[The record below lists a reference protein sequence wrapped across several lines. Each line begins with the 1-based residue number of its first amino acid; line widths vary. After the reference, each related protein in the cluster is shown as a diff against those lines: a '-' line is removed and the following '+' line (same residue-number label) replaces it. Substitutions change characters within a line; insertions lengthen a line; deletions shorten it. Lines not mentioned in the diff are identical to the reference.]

1 MATSIESVLVAAAR
15 NNAEWC
21 ALMSRTHGVAGEFDE
36 QAWAAAART
45 PPYYPD
51 AVTLMPDCDP
61 DALMARIDT
70 ALPSASVKDSF
81 ADLDLTGSGFEVL
94 FDAQWI
100 HRAATKPF
108 VRSDLEWSV
117 VVDAGA
123 LGRWALA
130 WDDGKGNEGVFQ
142 PQLLDDPDTFVV
154 AGYHVGGAVCG
165 GAVAYRGAGVV
176 GVSNVFAED
185 QNPDTAWPL
194 VLSAV
199 HSLFPM
205 VPVVGYEHGDDLEA
219 AARHGFEILG
229 PLRVW
234 TQTARD

>member
-1 MATSIESVLVAAAR
+1 MLDDKLSAKGVDPRRWTQIGCPSASGRCPRCLESGGPRRAATSLALVATSIESVLVAAAR

-154 AGYHVGGAVCG
+154 AG
-165 GAVAYRGAGVV
+165 
-176 GVSNVFAED
+176 
-185 QNPDTAWPL
+185 
-194 VLSAV
+194 
-199 HSLFPM
+199 
-205 VPVVGYEHGDDLEA
+205 
-219 AARHGFEILG
+219 
-229 PLRVW
+229 
-234 TQTARD
+234 

>member
-1 MATSIESVLVAAAR
+1 LALVATSIESVLVAAAR

-154 AGYHVGGAVCG
+154 AG
-165 GAVAYRGAGVV
+165 
-176 GVSNVFAED
+176 
-185 QNPDTAWPL
+185 
-194 VLSAV
+194 
-199 HSLFPM
+199 
-205 VPVVGYEHGDDLEA
+205 
-219 AARHGFEILG
+219 
-229 PLRVW
+229 
-234 TQTARD
+234 